1 MQNKNNLFISWIV
14 IGFFLIN
21 CFYVPVYAENNN
33 TYFTKPTVVNAEDNN
48 KTVQLYNKTE
58 NNINISN
65 IEKIF
70 YNPDKPDYLKQF
82 GYEIFTNKSVLT
94 DSSKTSKDYKLNI
107 GDRLDIYFWGDSIDM
122 INLSG
127 SELIKNSNDV
137 QVDKEGNLFIQ
148 GVGIIPAKGRTI
160 FSIEKF
166 IMAGVSSKF
175 DSIKVKAVV
184 ADSGKFPVIITGN
197 VKYPGTVFV
206 NTRSTILDALN
217 FAGGIQKNGSLR
229 EVIYINSK
237 TKKRKSVDLYALIL
251 NGNYNQITFGEGDLI
266 FVKPVGK
273 VAAVDNG
280 VKNPGIYEFKN
291 NETLKDIVNFAS
303 GFLPNINQKLMQIEG
318 FDLVSGGKKIYDVK
332 YSDLAQLKLKDGDF
346 LQFKNLYDQP
356 ENFVNIS
363 GNIKNPGRFQYK
375 KGLKL
380 ADVLKSKDELLS
392 GTFTDQA
399 VIERVFGI
407 SKEIVSIPVS
417 LIDFFNG
424 YTNPELMPQDQIKIF
439 PSTSMET
446 ICVSGCILNPGIIPY
461 NENMT
466 LKNVLASVRF
476 TVNSSNFENVSNT
489 DKKIDEIQIK
499 NIVAEITG
507 KNNQNI
513 INTAENVDNNSQST
527 ASAVENASNNQY
539 NISIAENSLNNKEI
553 TKVVYLYDLL
563 VQNNKTQDLILQ
575 AGNRILFRELKPNEN
590 LETVQ
595 ILGHVNTPGIYKY
608 SDNLKLKDVINM
620 AGGVNNNGYL
630 KGIIFLRKSVLDT
643 QKQILDDY
651 ILKQQES
658 LSDKL
663 TKLEIS
669 DQKQINVNVQS
680 YIKNQMNLLE
690 MLKEKAQK
698 GYGRISLNI
707 NSNDVNNLSE
717 DENLDIQPGDE
728 IFVPLLSKYIM
739 VLGEIMNQTAINYD
753 KNKTVKDYINNVGG
767 FTEYSHKNAIYIVKA
782 GGMAERVKFASRK
795 KLEPGDTILVPRKEQ
810 LQIDWTQVFKDFIEV
825 AARVLSSVYVITKI

>member
-1 MQNKNNLFISWIV
+1 MHNKNHLFILWIF

-21 CFYVPVYAENNN
+21 CLYVPVYAENNN

-48 KTVQLYNKTE
+48 KTVQLYNKSE

-70 YNPDKPDYLKQF
+70 YTPDKPDYLKQF

-94 DSSKTSKDYKLNI
+94 DSSRTSKDYKLNI

-137 QVDKEGNLFIQ
+137 QVDKEGNIFIK
-148 GVGIIPAKGRTI
+148 GVGIIPAKGKTASSVEK
-160 FSIEKF
+160 SI
-166 IMAGVSSKF
+166 MSGVSSKF

-184 ADSGKFPVIITGN
+184 ADSGKFPVIVTGN
-197 VKYPGTVFV
+197 VKYPGTVFL

-217 FAGGIQKNGSLR
+217 FTGGIQKNGSLR
-229 EVIYINSK
+229 EIIYINSK
-237 TKKRKSVDLYALIL
+237 TKKRKAVDLYSLIL
-251 NGNYNQITFGEGDLI
+251 NGNYNQIAFGEGDLI

-303 GFLPNINQKLMQIEG
+303 GFLPNINPKLMQIEG
-318 FDLVSGGKKIYDVK
+318 FDIVSGGKKVYDVK
-332 YSDLAQLKLKDGDF
+332 YSDLSQLKPKDGDF

-363 GNIKNPGRFQYK
+363 GNIKNPARLQYK

-392 GTFTDQA
+392 GTFTEQA
-399 VIERVFGI
+399 VIERVSGT
-407 SKEIVSIPVS
+407 SKEIISIPVS

-439 PSTSMET
+439 PNTTMDT
-446 ICVSGCILNPGIIPY
+446 ISVSGCILNPGIIPY

-476 TVNSSNFENVSNT
+476 TVDSSNFENVSNT

-507 KNNQNI
+507 KNKQNI
-513 INTAENVDNNSQST
+513 INTAENVDNNSQSPT
-527 ASAVENASNNQY
+527 NAVENAVNNQ
-539 NISIAENSLNNKEI
+539 NNVNIAENAVNNKET

-563 VQNNKTQDLILQ
+563 VQNDKTQDLILQ
-575 AGNRILFRELKPNEN
+575 AGNRILFRELKPNET

-595 ILGHVNTPGIYKY
+595 VLGHVNTPGIYKY
-608 SDNLKLKDVINM
+608 SDNLKLKDIINM
-620 AGGVNNNGYL
+620 AGGVNNNGNL
-630 KGIIFLRKSVLDT
+630 KGIIFLRKSVSDT
-643 QKQILDDY
+643 QKQVLGDY

-658 LSDKL
+658 FSDKL
-663 TKLEIS
+663 TKLEFS

-680 YIKNQMNLLE
+680 YINNRMNLLE

-707 NSNDVNNLSE
+707 NSNDVNNLPE

-739 VLGEIMNQTAINYD
+739 VLGETMNQTAVNYNKD
-753 KNKTVKDYINNVGG
+753 KTVKDYINNVGG
-767 FTEYSHKNAIYIVKA
+767 FTEHANKNAMYIVKS
-782 GGMAERVKFASRK
+782 GGMAEKVKFASRK
-795 KLEPGDTILVPRKEQ
+795 KLEQGDMILVPRKEQ
-810 LQIDWTQVFKDFIEV
+810 SPVDWTQVLKDFIEV
-825 AARVLSSVYVITKI
+825 AARILSSVYVITKI

>member
-1 MQNKNNLFISWIV
+1 MKNKNCLFISWIA

-21 CFYVPVYAENNN
+21 CLNMPVYAENEGIVLP
-33 TYFTKPTVVNAEDNN
+33 KATVVKTETNN
-48 KTVQLYNKTE
+48 KPQN
-58 NNINISN
+58 NISN

-70 YNPDKPDYLKQF
+70 YNPDKTEYLKQF
-82 GYEIFTNKSVLT
+82 GYEIFNDKSVLT

-137 QVDKEGNLFIQ
+137 QVDKEGNIFIK
-148 GVGIIPAKGRTI
+148 GVGIIPAKGRTVSSVEK
-160 FSIEKF
+160 SI
-166 IMAGVSSKF
+166 MSGVSAKF
-175 DSIKVKAVV
+175 DSIKVKVVV
-184 ADSGKFPVIITGN
+184 ADSGKFPVIVTGN
-197 VKYPGTVFV
+197 VKYPGTVFL

-229 EVIYINSK
+229 EIIYINSK
-237 TKKRKSVDLYALIL
+237 TKKRITVDLYALIL
-251 NGNYNQITFGEGDLI
+251 NGNYSQITFGEGDLI

-273 VAAVDNG
+273 VVAVDAG

-291 NETLKDIVNFAS
+291 NETLKEVVNFSS
-303 GFLPNINQKLMQIEG
+303 GFLPNINPKLIQIEG
-318 FDLVSGGKKIYDVK
+318 FDLISGGKKVSDVK
-332 YSDLAQLKLKDGDF
+332 YSDLAQLKPKDGDF
-346 LQFKNLYDQP
+346 LQFKNFYDQP

-363 GNIKNPGRFQYK
+363 GNIKNPGKFQYK

-380 ADVLKSKDELLS
+380 SDVLKSKDELLS
-392 GTFTDQA
+392 GTFTEQA
-399 VIERVFGI
+399 VIERVFGT

-439 PSTSMET
+439 PSTTMET
-446 ICVSGCILNPGIIPY
+446 ISVSGCILNPGIIPY

-476 TVNSSNFENVSNT
+476 TVDSSNYENVSNT

-499 NIVAEITG
+499 NIVAEITE

-513 INTAENVDNNSQST
+513 INTAESVDNNTQIP
-527 ASAVENASNNQY
+527 ASAVENAGNNQY
-539 NISIAENSLNNKEI
+539 NVSITENTVNNKET

-563 VQNNKTQDLILQ
+563 VQNDKTQNLILQ
-575 AGNRILFRELKPNEN
+575 AGNRILFRELKPTET

-608 SDNLKLKDVINM
+608 SDNLKLKDIINM
-620 AGGVNNNGYL
+620 AGGVNNNGNL
-630 KGIIFLRKSVLDT
+630 KGIIFLRKSVSDT
-643 QKQILDDY
+643 QKQVLDDY
-651 ILKQQES
+651 ILKQQEN

-663 TKLEIS
+663 TKFEIS

-680 YIKNQMNLLE
+680 YINNQTNLID
-690 MLKEKAQK
+690 MLKEKTQK

-707 NSNDVNNLSE
+707 NTNDVNNLTE

-728 IFVPLLSKYIM
+728 IFIPLLSKYIM
-739 VLGEIMNQTAINYD
+739 VLGETMNQTAINYD

-767 FTEYSHKNAIYIVKA
+767 FTEHSRKNAIYIVKA

-795 KLEPGDTILVPRKEQ
+795 KLEPGDTVLVPRKEQ
-810 LQIDWTQVFKDFIEV
+810 PQIDWSQIFKDFVEV
-825 AARVLSSVYVITKI
+825 SARVLSSVYVITKI